1 MSKSVDYTFYKPKNI
16 TDWIGN
22 VISRDE
28 CDKLQVGDIVR
39 LCICDAK
46 DSSGWHKYYF
56 EITKIDYYKYGNTS
70 KIRKF
75 HGKVQDTYV
84 MDNWFII
91 GPDHTTTFRKEDIL
105 EIPYW
110 KSNFNPLKKQSNLD
124 TVTQSIHRQE
134 IEDMKLYDYEDEKE
148 QEKLEKKKIE
158 KRETRR
164 KRKEKEKIEREKK
177 TITI

>member
-1 MSKSVDYTFYKPKNI
+1 MKKLKAKKLKQTIDYFLMSKSVDYTFYKPENV
-16 TDWIGN
+16 TDWCGN
-22 VISRDE
+22 IISRDE

-39 LCICDAK
+39 LCLCDAK
-46 DSSGWHKYYF
+46 DSNYWFKYYF

-84 MDNWFII
+84 LGMWYMI
-91 GPDHTTTFRKEDIL
+91 GPDHITTFRKEDIL

-110 KSNFNPLKKQSNLD
+110 KSDFNPLKQQSNLD

-134 IEDMKLYDYEDEKE
+134 IEDIKLYDYEYE
-148 QEKLEKKKIE
+148 
-158 KRETRR
+158 R
-164 KRKEKEKIEREKK
+164 EKEKRKKQKDFKK
-177 TITI
+177 TVTN